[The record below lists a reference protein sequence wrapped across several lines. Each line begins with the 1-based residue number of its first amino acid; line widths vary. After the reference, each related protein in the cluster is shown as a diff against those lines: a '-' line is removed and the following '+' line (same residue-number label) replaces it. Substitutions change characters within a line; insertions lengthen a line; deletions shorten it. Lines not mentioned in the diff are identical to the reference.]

1 MKGFTLIELLV
12 VVLIIGILAAV
23 AVPQYQVAVNKAK
36 FIQMQ
41 VWADAVAKAEEMY
54 YLANGK
60 YSKIFSDL
68 DIDICPEVTNKDA
81 TGILCKYK
89 GEIFLVN
96 NMFRLGHEYI
106 EVHPRSTE
114 LPWLVQYL
122 NNTANPNKRFCEV
135 TSNMNQQ
142 KATALCKSLG
152 GKLSSRSWPTG
163 TVYEF

>member
-12 VVLIIGILAAV
+12 VVLIIGILSAV
-23 AVPQYQVAVNKAK
+23 ALPQYQVAVNKAK
-36 FIQMQ
+36 FVQMQ
-41 VWADAVAKAEEMY
+41 TWANAVAQAEEMY

-68 DIDICPEVTNKDA
+68 DLDICPEVTNQDVA
-81 TGILCKYK
+81 GMLCKYK
-89 GEIFLVN
+89 KETFLVN
-96 NMFRLGHEYI
+96 NMFRQGHEYV
-106 EVHPRSTE
+106 EVHPWNTD

-122 NNTANPNKRFCEV
+122 SNTAYPNKRFCEV
-135 TSNMNQQ
+135 TSGMNQ
-142 KATALCKSLG
+142 KTATALCKSLG